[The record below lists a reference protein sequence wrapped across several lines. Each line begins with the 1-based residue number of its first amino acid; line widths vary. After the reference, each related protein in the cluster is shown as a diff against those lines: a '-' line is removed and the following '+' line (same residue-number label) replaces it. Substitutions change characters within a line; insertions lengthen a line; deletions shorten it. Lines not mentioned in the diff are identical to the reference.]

1 MQFVNKVI
9 ISPEAVF
16 DYEEAV
22 IGRRLDRVMLKQELE
37 EYIDRMNNRLIAVCY
52 FRCKFMDE
60 TTGELLMLFIYRGSR
75 QRVLQNWVVRGICAA
90 KDWDEDVEYYGDI
103 KNWVDSKITEY
114 AYNSDWVIRLR
125 VREEE
130 QQRLIALAEKERVN
144 D

>member
-9 ISPEAVF
+9 ITPEAVF

-37 EYIDRMNNRLIAVCY
+37 EYIDRMNSRLIAVCY

-60 TTGELLMLFIYRGSR
+60 ATGELLMLFIYRGSR

-114 AYNSDWVIRLR
+114 ANSSDWVIRLR